1 MTSEADAGRR
11 KRTAIL
17 VSGRGSNMT
26 ALLDAARDPAYPA
39 EIALV
44 IANVPGAPALD
55 KAAAAGIT
63 TATVDHRSQGGR
75 KGFEERLDA
84 ELRARDIELVCL
96 AGFMRILTPWFVER
110 WHDRLLNIHPALL
123 PAFKGLDTHARA
135 LAEGCRL
142 HGATVHYVRAEMDAG
157 PIIAQGAV
165 AVMDGDTPQTLGARV
180 LEIEHAIYPKGLALV
195 ASGAVE
201 IDGMRVRLKSG
212 DGAPPAPLIVPAT

>member
-1 MTSEADAGRR
+1 
-11 KRTAIL
+11 
-17 VSGRGSNMT
+17 MT
-26 ALLDAARDPAYPA
+26 ALLDAAVDPAYPA

-44 IANVPGAPALD
+44 VANVAEAPALE
-55 KAAAAGIT
+55 KARAAGIE
-63 TATVDHRSQGGR
+63 ALAVSHRGQGGR
-75 KGFEERLDA
+75 QGFEERLDA

-180 LEIEHAIYPKGLALV
+180 LAVEHAIYPKALALV
-195 ASGAVE
+195 ASDAVE
-201 IDGMRVRLKSG
+201 IEGMRVRLKTG
-212 DGAPPAPLIVPAT
+212 DGPAPAALIVPVT

>member
-1 MTSEADAGRR
+1 
-11 KRTAIL
+11 
-17 VSGRGSNMT
+17 MT

-39 EIALV
+39 EILAV
-44 IANVPGAPALD
+44 IANVAEAPALE
-55 KAAAAGIT
+55 KARAAGIE
-63 TATVDHRSQGGR
+63 ALAVSHRGQGGR
-75 KGFEERLDA
+75 QAFEERLDA

-135 LAEGCRL
+135 LAEGCRV

-157 PIIAQGAV
+157 PIVAQGAV
-165 AVMDGDTPQTLGARV
+165 PVMDSDTPETLGARV
-180 LEIEHAIYPKGLALV
+180 LAVEHEIYPKALALV

-201 IDGMRVRLKSG
+201 IDGMRVRLKAG
-212 DGAPPAPLIVPAT
+212 DGTAPAALIVPAT

>member
-1 MTSEADAGRR
+1 
-11 KRTAIL
+11 
-17 VSGRGSNMT
+17 
-26 ALLDAARDPAYPA
+26 
-39 EIALV
+39 
-44 IANVPGAPALD
+44 
-55 KAAAAGIT
+55 
-63 TATVDHRSQGGR
+63 Q
-75 KGFEERLDA
+75 GFEEKLDA

-157 PIIAQGAV
+157 PIVAQGAV
-165 AVMDGDTPQTLGARV
+165 AVMDDDTPQTLGARV
-180 LEIEHAIYPKGLALV
+180 LEIEHAIYPKALALV

-201 IDGMRVRLKSG
+201 IDGMRVRLKAG
-212 DGAPPAPLIVPAT
+212 DGPAPGPLIVPAR

>member
-1 MTSEADAGRR
+1 
-11 KRTAIL
+11 
-17 VSGRGSNMT
+17 MT

-39 EIALV
+39 EILAV
-44 IANVPGAPALD
+44 IANVAEAPALE
-55 KAAAAGIT
+55 KARAAGVE
-63 TATVDHRSQGGR
+63 ALAVSHRGQGGR
-75 KGFEERLDA
+75 QAFEERLDA

-135 LAEGCRL
+135 LAEGCRV

-157 PIIAQGAV
+157 PIVAQGAV
-165 AVMDGDTPQTLGARV
+165 PVMDGDTPETLGARV
-180 LEIEHAIYPKGLALV
+180 LAVEHEIYPKALALV

-201 IDGMRVRLKSG
+201 IDGMRVRLKAG
-212 DGAPPAPLIVPAT
+212 DGTAPAALIVPAT